1 MGFKDYKIR
10 DGVHIPSDKYRKN
23 YDAIFKKKKK
33 QADMQS
39 DNIDMEKL
47 AEEQKYLKELQKKL

>member
-10 DGVHIPSDKYRKN
+10 DGVHIPSEKYKEN
-23 YDAIFKKKKK
+23 YDAIFKEKKK

-39 DNIDMEKL
+39 DNIEMKTIE
-47 AEEQKYLKELQKKL
+47 EEQKYLEELKNKL

>member
-10 DGVHIPSDKYRKN
+10 YGVHIPSDKYRKN

-39 DNIDMEKL
+39 DNIEMEKL
-47 AEEQKYLKELQKKL
+47 AEEQKYLKELKDKL